1 MDIIGILESVG
12 FDLKVF
18 IFNTINFVILIFLL
32 KKFLFDKVMSVIDE
46 RERLIN
52 VGLSNAAK
60 AEESLKAAN
69 DERLKIIEDAKS
81 RKEAMLDEAKKQA
94 DMLQNDAKNKALLD
108 AGYIRDKAQ
117 QESLKTKEKIMSSVK
132 KNIAKIVTKELK
144 DKIEG

>member
-1 MDIIGILESVG
+1 MDIIGILENVG

-46 RERLIN
+46 RERLIDE
-52 VGLSNAAK
+52 GLTNAAK
-60 AEESLKAAN
+60 ADENLKSAN
-69 DERLKIIEDAKS
+69 DERLKIIEDAKA
-81 RKEAMLDEAKKQA
+81 RKEAMLDEAKKEA
-94 DMLQNDAKNKALLD
+94 DTLHNEVKSKALAE

-117 QESLKTKEKIMSSVK
+117 QDSLKTKEKIMSSVQ